1 MTGASWWGTCVASLT
16 GGLTGSFPNL
26 DADAVSEIVDTD
38 LTDAQINAFL
48 NMAYYRTRPL
58 SGQLSDCG
66 GSGAEEGIIKLLA
79 AHFVKVNE
87 GDVKSEWV
95 GREWKVEYRGE
106 GGMGLNATIY
116 GQQAIAMDCS
126 GKLASAGLKKAGIYV
141 VDTDRAEEHDIVV
154 DT

>member
-1 MTGASWWGTCVASLT
+1 VASLDS
-16 GGLTGSFPNL
+16 GLTGSFPNL
-26 DADAVSEIVDTD
+26 DADAVKEIVDTD
-38 LTDAQINAFL
+38 LTDAQVNAFL

-58 SGQLSDCG
+58 NGKLSDCG
-66 GSGAEEGIIKLLA
+66 GSSAEEAITKMLA

-87 GDVKSEWV
+87 GSVADEWV
-95 GREWKVEYRGE
+95 GREWRVKYRGMDDGE
-106 GGMGLNATIY
+106 GLRATIY

-126 GKLASAGLKKAGIYV
+126 GKLASSGLKKAGIYV